1 MRIHDRVAM
10 VDVELRRNQEQISEV
25 VERTAREGGRILI
38 NEPPGSGKTLGVIYG
53 LAKAGVKALALV
65 PNRPIISVWE
75 RYEVYTDDGE
85 AYRFVGFRSKREFH
99 CPAFEGL
106 PAWSLHVTCNLE
118 EPISSKME
126 KCRYYAPPIPGWMSG
141 LKALRYGE
149 YRSIT
154 GDRWTVLT
162 REAVCPYYDQ
172 FKEYADGA
180 NLVMT
185 YDKFFL
191 EALSGRLPWFDVIV
205 MDEVDIAW
213 QHMFKKL
220 ELRTEFLR
228 EIMRM
233 LKEKGQEGSEAII
246 DALAD
251 AVIALEQGVV
261 PSNLSEIATALRM
274 AARRLDIDLGS
285 LNYFNA
291 RNVKV
296 IGKSKGKAVF
306 LLDNSRLSDF
316 ARSLIYVTGTPME
329 EDEVKEIFR
338 SERYSF
344 NRRQLGKIVLLN
356 GGDMS
361 VRGIWFKQPKLYKGE
376 VQSFCRRMDE
386 WTKKL
391 SAAMPTLV
399 PIFSYRHFTSCEDA
413 GEPVELFREYLD
425 KDGSMLERFAKG
437 EVPIVFSSRAI
448 RGVHFDFGRM
458 AIALTKYPFPDI
470 EDDLIRWMLSIR
482 RLGRMVNI
490 AARSALYQAIGRG
503 FGGREDDAV
512 YLYSP
517 DKRVYDE
524 LGNMAKLFEM
534 DITKGELEVQA
545 R

>member
-1 MRIHDRVAM
+1 VRIYDRVAM
-10 VDVELRRNQEQISEV
+10 VDVELRRNQERISEV
-25 VERTAREGGRILI
+25 VEKTAREGGRILI

-65 PNRPIISVWE
+65 PNRPIIAVWE

-85 AYRFVGFRSKREFH
+85 AYRFVGIRSKREFQ

-118 EPISSKME
+118 EPVASKME
-126 KCRYYAPPIPGWMSG
+126 KCRYYAPPFPGWMSG
-141 LKALRYGE
+141 LRVLKYGE
-149 YRSIT
+149 YMSIR
-154 GDRWTVLT
+154 GERWSVPT

-172 FKEYADGA
+172 FKAYADGE

-191 EALSGRLPWFDVIV
+191 EALSGRLPRFDVIV
-205 MDEVDIAW
+205 MDEVDVAW

-228 EIMRM
+228 EVMRM
-233 LKEKGQEGSEAII
+233 LKEKGQEGS
-246 DALAD
+246 DALINVLAD

-261 PSNLSEIATALRM
+261 PSNLSELATALRM
-274 AARRLDIDLGS
+274 AARRLDMDLGS
-285 LNYFNA
+285 LGFFDPRNA
-291 RNVKV
+291 KV
-296 IGKSKGKAVF
+296 IAKTKGKAVF

-316 ARSLIYVTGTPME
+316 AKSLIYITGTPME
-329 EDEVKEIFR
+329 EDEVKELFR
-338 SERYSF
+338 SERYSY
-344 NRRQLGKIVLLN
+344 NKRQLGKIVLLN
-356 GGDMS
+356 GGDMA
-361 VRGIWFKQPKLYKGE
+361 VKGIWFKQPKLYKGE

-391 SAAMPTLV
+391 SAAVPTLV
-399 PIFSYRHFTSCEDA
+399 PIFSYRHFMACEDV
-413 GEPVELFREYLD
+413 GTPIELFREYMD
-425 KDGSMLERFAKG
+425 KDGSLLQKFAGG
-437 EVPIVFSSRAI
+437 EVPVVFSSRAI
-448 RGVHFDFGRM
+448 RGIHFDFSRM
-458 AIALTKYPFPDI
+458 AIAITKYPFPDV

-503 FGGREDDAV
+503 FSREENLV

-517 DKRVYDE
+517 DKKVYDE
-524 LGNMAKLFEM
+524 LGNMARLFEM
-534 DITKGELEVQA
+534 DITKGELEAQV